1 LNETRRQ
8 ALSDH
13 VTPEDVQGLLAG
25 SLDRKRVRGMVAH
38 LLGGCA
44 SCRSAMLPQVQS
56 LLSPPEPEV
65 EIPAALGSAYDAAIQ
80 RALHGARE
88 AVRQERQ
95 PAVDEMRARLSRLGT
110 DGFLAAPRRLRG
122 IASVEALLQ
131 KSWELRQD
139 DPQKMLHFALLATIE
154 AGKLDPGPLSETQV
168 DDLRCRA
175 SIELGNAYRVADRLQ
190 EAEEVLGEA
199 GELFR
204 SGTGDSRL
212 KARLLDVQGSLYG
225 DQRRF
230 DLCFTTLDIVIT
242 LYREISENHL
252 AGRALITKAVHTR
265 YANEPEKA
273 IELLQEGLSLIDPQ
287 ADPTLTLNAVHNLA
301 WLMVDSGRFR
311 DVRKILWDNRSLY
324 EDHGGTVGSLRL
336 RWLEG
341 RVNAGLGKLTE
352 AERDLQAAREGL
364 EAAGLPYTDAIAALD
379 LAELELRRSCPE
391 PAEALALQAV
401 GTFLS
406 LKISREAQTAVL
418 FLEEAARHRLMT
430 GAVLRD
436 VADFLRRVEADP
448 RAQFEP
454 GR

>member
-1 LNETRRQ
+1 
-8 ALSDH
+8 LSDH

-44 SCRSAMLPQVQS
+44 SCQSAMLPQVQS

-80 RALHGARE
+80 RALHGARQ

-110 DGFLAAPRRLRG
+110 EGFLAAPRRLRG
-122 IASVEALLQ
+122 LASVEALLQ

-154 AGKLDPGPLSETQV
+154 AGKLDPGILDAAQV

-175 SIELGNAYRVADRLQ
+175 SFELGNAYRVANRLQ
-190 EAEEVLGEA
+190 EAEEALGEA
-199 GELFR
+199 GEFFR

-212 KARLLDVQGSLYG
+212 KARLLDVQASLYG

-230 DLCFTTLDIVIT
+230 DRCFATLDVVIT
-242 LYREISENHL
+242 LYRELAENHL

-265 YANEPEKA
+265 YANDTAKA
-273 IELLQEGLSLIDPQ
+273 IELLQEGLSLIDPEI
-287 ADPTLTLNAVHNLA
+287 DPKLAVNSAHNLA
-301 WLMVDSGRFR
+301 WLMVDCGRYR
-311 DVRKILWDNRSLY
+311 DARRTLWASLPHNSRHIGHL
-324 EDHGGTVGSLRL
+324 DRL
-336 RWLEG
+336 KARWLEG

-364 EAAGLPYTDAIAALD
+364 EAAGLPYTAAIAALD